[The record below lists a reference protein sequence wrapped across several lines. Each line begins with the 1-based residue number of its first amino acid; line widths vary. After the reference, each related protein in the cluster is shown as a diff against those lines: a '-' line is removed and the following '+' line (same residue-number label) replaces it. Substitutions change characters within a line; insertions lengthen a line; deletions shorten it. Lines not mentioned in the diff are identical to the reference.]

1 MATALSSHH
10 RKVESLRTVLRLAA
24 TGKKQDEP
32 MALDD
37 LFDQADR
44 VYDWIDEGPT
54 ARRERMDKKK
64 QSTESMVDPFDQ
76 AGGAA

>member
-1 MATALSSHH
+1 MATGMSMHH
-10 RKVESLRTVLRLAA
+10 RKVEALRTVLRVAA

-54 ARRERMDKKK
+54 ARRERMGKKG
-64 QSTESMVDPFDQ
+64 E
-76 AGGAA
+76 G